1 MVAPCPTSMM
11 VRTKKTKAV
20 GVPTIDL
27 SLERSKLSETVVKAC
42 EEYGFFKVVNHSV
55 AKEVISRLEEEGT
68 AFFSKTTSEKRQ
80 AGPANPFGY
89 GCRNIGPNG
98 DMGHLE
104 YLLLHTNPLS
114 VSERSQTIA
123 SDPTKFSSAVNDYIE
138 AAKGLTCEILD
149 LVAEGLWVQDNFSLS
164 NLIKDVHSDSLL
176 RINQYPPV
184 SLTGNKNSD
193 TSKLEPHQLHNQNNN
208 NNNNNIG
215 FGEHSDPQILTIM
228 RSNNVDGLQISTH
241 DGLWI
246 PVPPDPNQFFVMV
259 GDALQVL
266 TNGRFR
272 SVRHRVLTNTTK
284 ARMSMMYFAAPPL
297 NWWITPLPKM
307 VTPLNPTLFKPFTWA
322 QYKQAAYSLRLGD
335 TRLDLFKIQRQRD
348 THLASAS
355 P

>member
-1 MVAPCPTSMM
+1 MVAPSPTSMM
-11 VRTKKTKAV
+11 VGSKKTKGM

-27 SLERSKLSETVVKAC
+27 SMERSKLSELVVKAC

-55 AKEVISRLEEEGT
+55 PKEVITRLEEEGIK
-68 AFFSKTTSEKRQ
+68 FFSKASSEKRQ

-114 VSERSQTIA
+114 VSERSKTIA
-123 SDPTKFSSAVNDYIE
+123 NDPTKFSCAVNDYIE
-138 AAKGLTCEILD
+138 AVKELTCEVLD
-149 LVAEGLWVQDNFSLS
+149 LVAEGLWVQDKFSLS
-164 NLIKDVHSDSLL
+164 KLIRDVHSDSLL

-184 SLTGNKNSD
+184 SLKVTKNWD
-193 TSKLEPHQLHNQNNN
+193 TSKLEAHQLQSENNN
-208 NNNNNIG
+208 NSNNIG

-228 RSNNVDGLQISTH
+228 RSNDVDGLQISTH

-246 PVPPDPNQFFVMV
+246 PVPPDPNEFFVMV

-266 TNGRFR
+266 TNGRFV

-297 NWWITPLPKM
+297 NWWISPLPKM
-307 VTPLNPTLFKPFTWA
+307 VTPHNPSLFKPFTWA
-322 QYKQAAYSLRLGD
+322 QYKQAVYSLRLGD
-335 TRLDLFKIQRQRD
+335 ARLDLFRIQRQQD
-348 THLASAS
+348 TLLATGS

>member
-1 MVAPCPTSMM
+1 MVAPSPTSMM
-11 VRTKKTKAV
+11 VRSKKTKAM
-20 GVPTIDL
+20 GIPTIDL
-27 SLERSKLSETVVKAC
+27 SMERSKLSEEVVKAC

-55 AKEVISRLEEEGT
+55 GKEVISRLEEEGT
-68 AFFSKTTSEKRQ
+68 EFFSKSSSEKRQ

-114 VSERSQTIA
+114 ISEKSKTIA
-123 SDPTKFSSAVNDYIE
+123 NDPTKFSCAVNDYIE
-138 AAKGLTCEILD
+138 AAKELTCEILD
-149 LVAEGLWVQDNFSLS
+149 LVAEGLWVQDKSSLS
-164 NLIKDVHSDSLL
+164 KLIKDVHSDSLL

-184 SLTGNKNSD
+184 SLKGNHNWD
-193 TSKLEPHQLHNQNNN
+193 TSKPEQSQNTNN

-228 RSNNVDGLQISTH
+228 RSNDVGGLQISTH

-259 GDALQVL
+259 GDALQVM
-266 TNGRFR
+266 TNGRFG
-272 SVRHRVLTNTTK
+272 SVRHRVLTNTAK

-307 VTPLNPTLFKPFTWA
+307 VTAHNPSLYKPFTWA

-335 TRLDLFKIQRQRD
+335 SRLDLFKKQD
-348 THLASAS
+348 THLEPASS